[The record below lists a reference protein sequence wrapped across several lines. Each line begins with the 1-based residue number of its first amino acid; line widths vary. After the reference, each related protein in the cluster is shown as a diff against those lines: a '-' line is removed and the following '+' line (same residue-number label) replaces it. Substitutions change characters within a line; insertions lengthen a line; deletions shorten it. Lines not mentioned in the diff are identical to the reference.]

1 MGRREPTLIAHH
13 GVFVLGVAGRAS
25 AFNAEG
31 RDLEPCR
38 FPYVGGQARMG
49 AGTKKALGQ
58 AIMLAYVAFV
68 IIYLEASA
76 RARRRTRVRV
86 RAREK
91 LVTHSI

>member
-1 MGRREPTLIAHH
+1 
-13 GVFVLGVAGRAS
+13 
-25 AFNAEG
+25 
-31 RDLEPCR
+31 
-38 FPYVGGQARMG
+38 MG

-76 RARRRTRVRV
+76 RALRRTRVRV